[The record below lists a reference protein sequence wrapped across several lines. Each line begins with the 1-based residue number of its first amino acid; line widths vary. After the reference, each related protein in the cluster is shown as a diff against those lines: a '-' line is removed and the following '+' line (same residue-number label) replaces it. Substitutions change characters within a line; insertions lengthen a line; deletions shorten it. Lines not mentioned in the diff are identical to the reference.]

1 MKFFNLR
8 QLRRAHLYLGVFFTP
23 LLVFYIATG
32 WYQTVHP
39 DRRKGLGEAT
49 GVVDKLMS
57 VHVDQVYPTDKAVAW
72 EPGPFRVLVVVMSL
86 ALLVTITL
94 GMVLAFRSTARR
106 WPVWLSL
113 GLGIALPLLL
123 LWLGQRYE

>member
-1 MKFFNLR
+1 MKFPNLKL
-8 QLRRAHLYLGVFFTP
+8 LRRTHLYLGVFFTP

-49 GVVDKLMS
+49 DLVDKLTS
-57 VHVDQVYPTDKAVAW
+57 VHVDQVYPTDRAVSW
-72 EPGPFRVLVVVMSL
+72 NPLPFRVLVVVMSL
-86 ALLVTITL
+86 ALLTTIAL
-94 GMVLAFRSTARR
+94 GIVLAFRSTSRR

-113 GLGIALPLLL
+113 GLGIVVPLLL

>member
-1 MKFFNLR
+1 MKFPRLKS
-8 QLRRAHLYLGVFFTP
+8 LRRAHLYLGVFFTP
-23 LLVFYIATG
+23 MLAFYVATG

-39 DRRKGLGEAT
+39 DRRKGLGDAQ
-49 GVVDKLMS
+49 GLIDKLMS
-57 VHVDQVYPTDKAVAW
+57 VHVDQIYPTDRAVSW
-72 EPGPFRVLVVVMSL
+72 DPTLYRGLVVVMSL
-86 ALLVTITL
+86 ALLTTITL

-113 GLGIALPLLL
+113 GLGVLLPLLL

>member
-39 DRRKGLGEAT
+39 DRRKGLGEAQ
-49 GVVDKLMS
+49 GVVDKLTS
-57 VHVDQVYPTDKAVAW
+57 VHVDQVYPTDRAVSW
-72 EPGPFRVLVVVMSL
+72 NPLPFRVLVVVMSL
-86 ALLVTITL
+86 ALLTTIIL